1 LIGGMQTVGLR
12 FQGRDGFAYEF
23 RSIVKDVRR
32 TLPAWLQNG
41 ILKRAVNDQMAA
53 QFPLGGVLASEILE
67 AAGILAP
74 RPIAVVLPNDPRLG
88 DYRPMF
94 AGRVGLFALHA
105 NERDDGRPGF
115 GGYSEIIGDDEIEEL
130 LARDPDV
137 RFDATCYLRIRL
149 VDMLLGDWDR
159 HEGQWSWAVVNDES
173 GTLYRPIPE
182 DRDWAFARLD
192 GILPAIIRI
201 FMPRYVGFSETYP
214 AVFRLTEAS
223 FIQDQRILNQLSLEA
238 FQTEAQS
245 IQDALTDSVFDAI
258 LLQMPPP
265 YRDFESARLRT
276 DLRHRRDALGQLAH
290 AMYAHLADDVHVF
303 GTPGIVDHV
312 RFEKVGDSVLLT
324 LQSNGI
330 RRFERIL
337 SSSTRHVTLHID
349 SETDSID
356 GADDLPF
363 KLSFAEDTD

>member
-1 LIGGMQTVGLR
+1 
-12 FQGRDGFAYEF
+12 
-23 RSIVKDVRR
+23 
-32 TLPAWLQNG
+32 
-41 ILKRAVNDQMAA
+41 
-53 QFPLGGVLASEILE
+53 
-67 AAGILAP
+67 
-74 RPIAVVLPNDPRLG
+74 
-88 DYRPMF
+88 
-94 AGRVGLFALHA
+94 
-105 NERDDGRPGF
+105 
-115 GGYSEIIGDDEIEEL
+115 
-130 LARDPDV
+130 
-137 RFDATCYLRIRL
+137 
-149 VDMLLGDWDR
+149 MLLGDWDR